1 MHNNKIIK
9 RRFITTDAIVR
20 VLSALFWIL
29 VMLGFEGVGGA
40 ILTLIAV
47 IIHEMGHLTALF
59 ILDHESG
66 VPLPRV
72 PGFSIKVRAILSYK
86 EDIIVAAAGPLANLL
101 TALMLLPIRQAAE
114 PLILISVL
122 TALSNLLP
130 VRSYDGYRIL
140 TSIICISGADRML
153 GRLPDILSFG
163 TAVVAVLLSLYFIYV
178 FDAGYWIFG
187 VFFIFLLGEVK
198 KSIK

>member
-1 MHNNKIIK
+1 MHNNKIIE
-9 RRFITTDAIVR
+9 RSVVASDVIVR
-20 VLSALFWIL
+20 VFSALFWIL

-40 ILTLIAV
+40 ILTLMAV
-47 IIHEMGHLTALF
+47 IIHETGHLAALF
-59 ILDHESG
+59 ILGHESG
-66 VPLPRV
+66 VPLPRM
-72 PGFSIKVRAILSYK
+72 PGFSIRVRATLSYK

-101 TALMLLPIRQAAE
+101 TALMLLPIRQVAE

-130 VRSYDGYRIL
+130 VRGYDGYRIL
-140 TSIICISGADRML
+140 TSLIGMLGADRML
-153 GRLPDILSFG
+153 SRLPDILSFG
-163 TAVVAVLLSLYFIYV
+163 TAVVAVLMSLYFIYV